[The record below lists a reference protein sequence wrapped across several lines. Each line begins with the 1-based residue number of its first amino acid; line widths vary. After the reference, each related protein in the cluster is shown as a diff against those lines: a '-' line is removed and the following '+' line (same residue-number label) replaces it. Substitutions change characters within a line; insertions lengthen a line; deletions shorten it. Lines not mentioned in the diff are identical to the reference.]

1 MSFDNVCKLIAE
13 KHPLEFA
20 TWLLSEEPSQVK
32 VLKNEYVS
40 ETTTHRYRVIR
51 MWEQDPDLFLNNPAL
66 LPLAPL
72 TRTDSPDNLL
82 AQVSE
87 SIAKIADGEIRQN
100 IAGYAE
106 ILAGLRFEKD
116 LIYQWLR
123 EDIMQESVIYQDI
136 LQKGE
141 LRGELRGEQRMII
154 RQLNRR
160 FGEIDASLT
169 NRIKTLKIEQLE
181 DLAEAF
187 LNFSQISDLL
197 VWLNQQGN

>member
-1 MSFDNVCKLIAE
+1 
-13 KHPLEFA
+13 
-20 TWLLSEEPSQVK
+20 
-32 VLKNEYVS
+32 
-40 ETTTHRYRVIR
+40 
-51 MWEQDPDLFLNNPAL
+51 
-66 LPLAPL
+66 
-72 TRTDSPDNLL
+72 
-82 AQVSE
+82 
-87 SIAKIADGEIRQN
+87 
-100 IAGYAE
+100 
-106 ILAGLRFEKD
+106 
-116 LIYQWLR
+116 
-123 EDIMQESVIYQDI
+123 MQESVIYQDI

-160 FGEIDASLT
+160 FGEIDTSLT